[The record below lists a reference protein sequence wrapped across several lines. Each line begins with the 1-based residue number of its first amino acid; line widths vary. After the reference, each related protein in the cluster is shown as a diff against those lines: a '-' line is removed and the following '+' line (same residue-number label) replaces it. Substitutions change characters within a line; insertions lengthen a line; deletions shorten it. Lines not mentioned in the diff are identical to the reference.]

1 MVTPTER
8 EDRMEKYV
16 FTSENGDDK
25 NDGLTENK
33 PVRTVARALKISF
46 KTNRPIKVL
55 DYPDA
60 PSVKASA

>member
-1 MVTPTER
+1 
-8 EDRMEKYV
+8 MEKYV

-46 KTNRPIKVL
+46 KTGRPIKVL

-60 PSVKASA
+60 PASRPAPEDWLLAPGY